1 MTAQEVA
8 ARCSCKPCRHQV
20 ALAAERYAK
29 VKAQPLVAVIKQFLM
44 ALEAETDGEMTGL
57 LQKAEADA
65 EAALEA
71 MR

>member
-1 MTAQEVA
+1 MTAVEVA

-29 VKAQPLVAVIKQFLM
+29 ERAQPLVRVIKQFIS
-44 ALEAETDGEMTGL
+44 ALDAENEGEMVGL

-65 EAALEA
+65 EAALEGF
-71 MR
+71 R